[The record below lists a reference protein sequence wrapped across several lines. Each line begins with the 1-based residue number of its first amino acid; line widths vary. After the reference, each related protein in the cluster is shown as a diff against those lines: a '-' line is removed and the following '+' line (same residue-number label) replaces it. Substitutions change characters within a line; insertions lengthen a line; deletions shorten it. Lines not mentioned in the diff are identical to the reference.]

1 MYSNENNY
9 FKELTLTKQKNKQ
22 KNDYSIEI
30 VIPFK
35 RSIPRTNHGIYTKFY
50 PTLMLMRHLQ
60 QTLGF
65 FLFFFLNKDWSNSQ
79 LRLISRQHY
88 NILCDKNLV
97 SSISQPNKLG
107 HVWVMYLLYFI
118 IFQKHV
124 LSFYF

>member
-65 FLFFFLNKDWSNSQ
+65 FLFLFLNKD
-79 LRLISRQHY
+79 
-88 NILCDKNLV
+88 
-97 SSISQPNKLG
+97 
-107 HVWVMYLLYFI
+107 
-118 IFQKHV
+118 
-124 LSFYF
+124 